1 MDEQKIKTPLTA
13 EEKTERN
20 KQRYLKLIERC
31 RNQEYL
37 TMEERKTKGL
47 SPEEKKAAVAAR
59 RKITTLNYNI
69 RNREA
74 INAYSNNF
82 MKEKYRTDEAYRL
95 RESERGKLK
104 YRKVVEQRRL
114 DALAKEAATTAE
126 EATHPIDERTEQEE
140 GEEDE
145 EYLT

>member
-1 MDEQKIKTPLTA
+1 MNENKIKTPLTE
-13 EEKTERN
+13 EEKKERN
-20 KQRYLKLIERC
+20 KQRYLTLIERC

-59 RKITTLNYNI
+59 RKITTLRYNI

-74 INAYSNNF
+74 INAYSNAF

-104 YRKVVEQRRL
+104 YMKVVEQRRL
-114 DALAKEAATTAE
+114 DALAKEADTTAE
-126 EATHPIDERTEQEE
+126 KSND
-140 GEEDE
+140 
-145 EYLT
+145 

>member
-1 MDEQKIKTPLTA
+1 MNNTKKKIPLTA

-20 KQRYLKLIERC
+20 KQRYLQLIERC

-37 TMEERKTKGL
+37 TMEERKTKAP
-47 SPEEKKAAVAAR
+47 SPEEKQAAVAAR

-69 RNREA
+69 RNREK
-74 INAYSNNF
+74 INAYANKF

-104 YRKVVEQRRL
+104 YIKVKEQRRL
-114 DALAKEAATTAE
+114 DALAKEAATTE
-126 EATHPIDERTEQEE
+126 QYQEE
-140 GEEDE
+140 EEQN
-145 EYLT
+145 LT